1 MKTLYRVLSDEERHR
16 VHEESLNIL
25 ENIGVR
31 VETPIGRQIL
41 KDAGA
46 DVDDSSK
53 LVKFPKALVESSLK
67 LISRDFTLSARRPG
81 ADLVFKNGMLNGGE
95 SILLPD
101 GEGPMVLDSKT
112 GERRTTTYEDWT
124 AATRLSDSLD
134 EIGMYWTVVDIS
146 NMINDVGDYADY
158 VCRVHRNFSKHVN
171 DGANTTEENPWF
183 LEIIQTIF
191 GTKEDIRTNHP
202 VSHLL
207 CPQSPLIIDKDYTE
221 AHLALKGWNIPVHI
235 MPMPLMGATAP
246 GTMISTVVQ
255 GNCEVLA
262 MICLLQAN
270 EPEVPII
277 YAPAL
282 AVMNPRTGLLS
293 DGSMEFS
300 IMSAAATE
308 MARYYGLPAE
318 SSPGGTD
325 AHVLDFQ
332 NGYENAAMK
341 LASHLAWPDII
352 VGPGMLD
359 GSMVSSLEQM
369 YIDVEIFRL
378 AKQAH
383 RGIDTSSEKWLTD
396 VIEKVGPGGNYLCER
411 TTLKSIRNGE
421 WYISDIGSHTSF
433 GKWAAGS
440 KKDVLSEIREKVD
453 QILEV
458 YEPLPLG
465 EDVEKEL
472 EKICK
477 RASESNL

>member
-25 ENIGVR
+25 EHTGVR
-31 VETPIGRQIL
+31 VETPIGRNIL
-41 KDAGA
+41 RDAGA
-46 DVDDSSK
+46 DVDDDNK
-53 LVKFPKALVESSLK
+53 RVKFPKALVESSLK
-67 LISRDFTLSARRPG
+67 SICRDFTLSARRPG
-81 ADLVFKNGMLNGGE
+81 ADLVFKGGMLDGGE
-95 SILLPD
+95 SVLLPD
-101 GEGPMVLDSKT
+101 GEGPLVLDSRT
-112 GERRTTTYEDWT
+112 GKRRTATYEDWK

-134 EIGMYWTVVDIS
+134 EIGLYWPAVDPS
-146 NMINDVGDYADY
+146 DMGVGMRDYVDH

-171 DGANTTEENPWF
+171 DGTSTTAQNPWF

-191 GTKEDIRTNHP
+191 GSKEDIRTKHP
-202 VSHLL
+202 ISQGLY
-207 CPQSPLIIDKDYTE
+207 PQSPLIIDKVYTE
-221 AHLALKGWNIPVHI
+221 AYLGLKGWNIPVHI

-270 EPEVPII
+270 EPGLPII

-282 AVMNPRTGLLS
+282 AIMNPRTGLVS
-293 DGSMEFS
+293 DGSMEYS
-300 IMSAAATE
+300 LMSAAATE
-308 MARYYGLPAE
+308 MARYYRLPAE

-325 AHVLDFQ
+325 SHVLDLQ
-332 NGYENAAMK
+332 DGYESAAMQ
-341 LASHLAWPDII
+341 LASHLAWPDIV

-369 YIDVEIFRL
+369 YLNVEIFRL
-378 AKQAH
+378 AKHAH
-383 RGIDTSSEKWLTD
+383 RGIDTSSEKWLMDT
-396 VIEKVGPGGNYLCER
+396 IEKVGPGGHYLSEAS
-411 TTLKSIRNGE
+411 TVMSIRNGE
-421 WYISDIGSHTSF
+421 WYLSDMGTHISF
-433 GKWAAGS
+433 ENWAAGDN
-440 KKDVLSEIREKVD
+440 KDVLAEIREKVAE
-453 QILEV
+453 ILDA

-477 RASESNL
+477 KARAH